1 MRVNADSFRLPKQG
15 NFVAFEGINGCGKT
29 TLLRALS
36 QRLQQASIAALET
49 REPGGTPLG
58 EELRKLLLE
67 WSGEKKS
74 DRTELLLFAAS
85 RAEHV
90 DKVIVPAL
98 NRGSW
103 VLCDRYLYSTVTFQ
117 GHGRGIRRDWID
129 QANALAVQTTLPDLV
144 VLLDLEPREGLRRI
158 ASRQDNGKD
167 SFEDEELAF
176 HERIRHGF
184 LECADTSQ
192 VPFLVLDGMLPP
204 EELQRITFSV
214 FG

>member
-36 QRLQQASIAALET
+36 QRLKQASTAVLET

-85 RAEHV
+85 RTEA
-90 DKVIVPAL
+90 PGCCATGTSTPPL
-98 NRGSW
+98 PFRGTAVVFVVTGSTRQTPS
-103 VLCDRYLYSTVTFQ
+103 LC
-117 GHGRGIRRDWID
+117 RR
-129 QANALAVQTTLPDLV
+129 PC
-144 VLLDLEPREGLRRI
+144 RI
-158 ASRQDNGKD
+158 WWCCLILSRVKGC
-167 SFEDEELAF
+167 DE
-176 HERIRHGF
+176 
-184 LECADTSQ
+184 
-192 VPFLVLDGMLPP
+192 
-204 EELQRITFSV
+204 
-214 FG
+214 